1 MSYNMGELLALPDEE
16 KLILANTLWNT
27 VNKIG
32 EDELNME
39 DVEFIER
46 RLAEHEANPA
56 DVMLWNELKE
66 KVYKKTGQT
75 H

>member
-1 MSYNMGELLALPDEE
+1 MGELLALPDEE